1 MTSNLDCTLQD
12 FFSFT
17 TEHGECTLQEN
28 SGTFISL
35 YNKKNSKFNNSFE
48 SLQKCFSS
56 NDRSIPAD
64 MTINN
69 TIWMETFQNKSG
81 IKGLGKKMLDV
92 LKNKAI
98 ENNIKYIFLYPS
110 KSLGGSNDQDAL
122 ISLYEKYGFLKL
134 SNCLFTFPNI
144 ITFDQN
150 IRTNMFDNDAPYHL
164 MFAEISKLNT
174 SSGIVL
180 NVNYKEKYL
189 KYKQK
194 YLELKNKFAL

>member
-1 MTSNLDCTLQD
+1 
-12 FFSFT
+12 
-17 TEHGECTLQEN
+17 
-28 SGTFISL
+28 
-35 YNKKNSKFNNSFE
+35 
-48 SLQKCFSS
+48 
-56 NDRSIPAD
+56 

-69 TIWMETFQNKSG
+69 TIWMETFQNQSG

-92 LKNKAI
+92 IKNKAI

-110 KSLGGSNDQDAL
+110 KNLGGKDDQDGL
-122 ISLYEKYGFLKL
+122 ISLYEKYGFIKL
-134 SNCLFTFPNI
+134 SNCLFTFPGV
-144 ITFDQN
+144 ITFAQN
-150 IRTNMFDNDAPYHL
+150 IRTNMFDTDAPYHL

-194 YLELKNKFAL
+194 YMELKNKLAL